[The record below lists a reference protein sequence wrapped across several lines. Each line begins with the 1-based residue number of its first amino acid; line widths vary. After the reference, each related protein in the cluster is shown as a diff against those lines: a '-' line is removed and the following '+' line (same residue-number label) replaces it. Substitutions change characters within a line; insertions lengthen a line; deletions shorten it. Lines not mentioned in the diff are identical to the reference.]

1 MVGPRRIDEL
11 HERLMTLLAKRSL
24 LILMYHANRS
34 NSLANYRTLFEYC
47 RTFDLHYKFYLDCNI
62 FVVGKKQPSQKFC
75 FEMNISHIAQ
85 HNAMYGIKI
94 LNKNPTMD
102 KNSIVC
108 G

>member
-1 MVGPRRIDEL
+1 
-11 HERLMTLLAKRSL
+11 
-24 LILMYHANRS
+24 
-34 NSLANYRTLFEYC
+34 
-47 RTFDLHYKFYLDCNI
+47 
-62 FVVGKKQPSQKFC
+62 
-75 FEMNISHIAQ
+75 MNISHIAQ